1 MFFAKIILSAKAVFL
16 SILYKIGD
24 DKRKFCVGAGRLHLP
39 DPTWISRTIVFANG
53 LRSLSA
59 DCHGAQHIIP
69 GRSTSGDGE
78 TVAHKASDRGGRSG
92 KTLHIDGL
100 NVLTTVASYLTGIPV
115 FMAMDGVVRD
125 AAQRRGSLHQ
135 VQYEL
140 PVQLF
145 SKALSN
151 LPQEMAVVYLD
162 KKAAISKKI
171 AKWLMA
177 KEAKNVKV
185 LLVDDADDALMK
197 LTYGAIATSDRLVI
211 TDAGA
216 DIFDLASY
224 ILHQNFDLKIL
235 DLNDL
240 ISIAG

>member
-1 MFFAKIILSAKAVFL
+1 MIKENFVSALADYIYLIRRGYPERLFL
-16 SILYKIGD
+16 QMVSDHYRLTATERSILY
-24 DKRKFCVGAGRLHLP
+24 RGAAHPEMVKL
-39 DPTWISRTIVFANG
+39 SRIKLLT
-53 LRSLSA
+53 
-59 DCHGAQHIIP
+59 
-69 GRSTSGDGE
+69 GE
-78 TVAHKASDRGGRSG
+78 ELSG